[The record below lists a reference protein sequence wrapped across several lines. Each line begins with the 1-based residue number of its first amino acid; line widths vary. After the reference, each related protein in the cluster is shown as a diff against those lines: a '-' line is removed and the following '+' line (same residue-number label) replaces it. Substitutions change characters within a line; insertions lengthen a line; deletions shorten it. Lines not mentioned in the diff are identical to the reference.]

1 MKRNY
6 TFFTLLFILA
16 INVCNAQ
23 SVSVNNGWL
32 YINGN
37 KFFVKGIGYET
48 HTRPGQVPWVY
59 SFNPDLIRF
68 DLQRIKNAGFNT
80 IRTWGALTEEE
91 LKLVDESGLK
101 ILFGIWIDPAGK
113 FGDASFRASAINQ
126 VNSVLNY
133 SSKYNCVI
141 GYLIM
146 NEPQVENIYNAGAQN
161 LLSLWQSVIDLIHQK
176 HPHVPVSF
184 SNTIV
189 GDYINMDYFDFA
201 GYNAYIYGPSTITGS
216 QGYGGF
222 LKYLKNNRASRNPLI
237 ITEFG
242 LSVSPPII
250 STSDYTYGGNTIEK
264 QMNGDLYMYRSLIDA
279 GAQGG
284 CVFQYHDGWWKGDH
298 PLTHDPNPEE
308 WFGLIEF
315 ANQNDIYGTPRP
327 VWTAFEKY
335 NKAIIT
341 DPKNEE
347 IYNGAVPIEIFT
359 TDDVVSFSVSM
370 NGSVLE
376 NQNVSNNYYSGS
388 LQLNSSNDIQDAK
401 LVFNFFNQA
410 GDTLK
415 SETISILRT
424 KNQIQ
429 LPVISMQIAPLNLNL
444 GGNNYIVVQMT
455 SNPAFT
461 IDENKITMSCHPHI
475 GWDGG
480 TSKSQTLSFSGG
492 TYYVQDY
499 FKIPANTKVA
509 TFGAGVTIRYG
520 DFTKRIFAQKILTN
534 GSWASSLQAQDVVT
548 DVAEDENKI
557 NEQVPEFS
565 LDQNYPNPFNPETVI
580 SYSLPNAGYVTLK
593 VYDVLGKEIATL
605 VDEYQ
610 QAGVHNSKF
619 LASRDA
625 SRSGSIMN
633 YKLSSGVYFYRISED
648 GFSIVKK
655 MVLMK

>member
-113 FGDASFRASAINQ
+113 FGDASFRTSAINQ

-216 QGYGGF
+216 HGYGGF

-327 VWTAFEKY
+327 VWSAFEKY

-347 IYNGAVPIEIFT
+347 IYNSTVPIEIFT
-359 TDDVVSFSVSM
+359 TDDVASFSVSI

-376 NQNVSNNYYSGS
+376 NQNVYNNYYSGS
-388 LQLNSSNDIQDAK
+388 LQLNLSEDVKDVK
-401 LVFNFFNQA
+401 LNFSFFNQA

-429 LPVISMQIAPLNLNL
+429 LPEITMQIAPSYLNL
-444 GGNNYIVVQMT
+444 GGRNYLIMQVT

-461 IDENKITMSCHPHI
+461 IDDNKIKYSSHPHI
-475 GWDGG
+475 GFDGG
-480 TSKSQTLSFSGG
+480 TSKSQILTLANGKYFA
-492 TYYVQDY
+492 QDY
-499 FKIPANTKVA
+499 FDIPADTKVA
-509 TFGAGVTIRYG
+509 TFGAGITIRHG
-520 DFTKRIFAQKILTN
+520 NFTKRIFTQKILTY
-534 GSWASSLQAQDVVT
+534 GTWANSIKAEDVIT
-548 DVAEDENKI
+548 DVTEDKNTSGEFK
-557 NEQVPEFS
+557 PEFS
-565 LDQNYPNPFNPETVI
+565 LQQNYPNPFNPETVI
-580 SYSLPNAGYVTLK
+580 SYRLSTASFVTLK
-593 VYDVLGKEIATL
+593 VYDVLGNEVATL
-605 VDEYQ
+605 VNKYQ
-610 QAGVHNSKF
+610 QAGSHNSKF
-619 LASRDA
+619 SLN
-625 SRSGSIMN
+625 N
-633 YKLSSGVYFYRISED
+633 YRLSSGVYFYRLTTGNYSET
-648 GFSIVKK
+648 KK
-655 MVLMK
+655 MTLLK

>member
-1 MKRNY
+1 MKSTNIFFLLVSLM
-6 TFFTLLFILA
+6 TF
-16 INVCNAQ
+16 NVCLAQ
-23 SVSVNNGWL
+23 SVSVNNGWF
-32 YINGN
+32 YVNGN

-59 SFNPDLIRF
+59 SFDPNVIRF
-68 DLQRIKNAGFNT
+68 DLQRIKSAGFNT
-80 IRTWGALTEEE
+80 IRTWGAITEEE

-113 FGDASFRASAINQ
+113 FGDASFRTSVINQ
-126 VNSVLNY
+126 VNSVLSY
-133 SSKYNCVI
+133 TTKYNCVI

-146 NEPQVENIYNAGAQN
+146 NEPQVENIYNGGAEN
-161 LLSLWQSVIDLIHQK
+161 LLSLWQSVIEMIHQK

-184 SNTIV
+184 SNTNV
-189 GDYINMDYFDFA
+189 GDYINMDIFDFA
-201 GYNAYIYGPSTITGS
+201 GYNAYVYGPSPVTGS
-216 QGYGGF
+216 HGYGGF
-222 LKYLKNNRASRNPLI
+222 LKYLKSNRASRNPLI
-237 ITEFG
+237 VTEFG
-242 LSVSPPII
+242 LSVSPPTI

-308 WFGLIEF
+308 WFGLVEF
-315 ANQNDIYGTPRP
+315 SNQNDIYGTPRP
-327 VWTAFEKY
+327 VWSAFEKY

-347 IYNGAVPIEIFT
+347 IYNGIVPIEIFT
-359 TDDVVSFSVSM
+359 TDDVASFSVSM

-388 LQLNSSNDIQDAK
+388 LPLNLSEDIKDVK
-401 LVFNFFNQA
+401 LNFSFFNQA

-415 SETISILRT
+415 SETISILCT

-429 LPVISMQIAPLNLNL
+429 LPEITMQIAPSDLNL
-444 GGNNYIVVQMT
+444 GGNNYVVVQMT

-480 TSKSQTLSFSGG
+480 TSKSLTLSFSGG
-492 TYYVQDY
+492 TYYAQDY
-499 FKIPANTKVA
+499 FQIPSNTKVA

-520 DFTKRIFAQKILTN
+520 DFTKRIFSQKILTS
-534 GSWASSLQAQDVVT
+534 GSWAASLQAPDVIT
-548 DVAEDENKI
+548 DVAGDENRPH
-557 NEQVPEFS
+557 ELLPEFS
-565 LDQNYPNPFNPETVI
+565 LEQNYPNPFNPETVI
-580 SYSLPNAGYVTLK
+580 NYSLPKAGYVTLK

-605 VDEYQ
+605 VDAYQ
-610 QAGVHNSKF
+610 QAGVYISKF
-619 LASRDA
+619 LATRDA
-625 SRSGSIMN
+625 SRSGSIGN
-633 YKLSSGVYFYRISED
+633 SQLSSGVYFYRLTS
-648 GFSIVKK
+648 GNYSIAKK